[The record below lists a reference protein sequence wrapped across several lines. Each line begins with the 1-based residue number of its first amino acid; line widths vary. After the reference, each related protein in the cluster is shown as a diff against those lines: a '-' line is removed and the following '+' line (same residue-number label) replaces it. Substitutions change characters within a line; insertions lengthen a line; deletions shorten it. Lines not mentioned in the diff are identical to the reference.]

1 MRTCNLDLSC
11 LAGVLLSG
19 LVILA
24 GGLAGRAFGVEIVAH
39 RGASYSAPENTLASV
54 RLAWQRNADA
64 VEIDVYLTADGRIV
78 ALHDA
83 TTKRTTG
90 KDWKVADRTL
100 AELKT
105 LDAGVWKGAAWAG
118 EKIPTLQEI
127 LATVPDG
134 KRLFIEIKCGPQILP
149 ELERVLK
156 ASGKQPAQT
165 VVISFDLATV
175 RAVKGTMP
183 LLPVYWIRPTSPRR
197 DKKTGQI
204 VDRLDDLIETCRKS
218 GLDGL
223 DLAHDSQLTKELI
236 ARIHGL
242 GLEMHVWTV
251 NSPDDARKLIALGVD
266 GITTDRPGWLREQL
280 QTAE

>member
-1 MRTCNLDLSC
+1 MRPCNFDFTCPM
-11 LAGVLLSG
+11 GVLLTG
-19 LVILA
+19 LVLLA
-24 GGLAGRAFGVEIVAH
+24 SGLAGRAFAVEIVAH
-39 RGASYSAPENTLASV
+39 RGASYTAPENTLASA

-78 ALHDA
+78 VLHDS
-83 TTKRTTG
+83 TIKRTTG
-90 KDWKVADRTL
+90 KDWKVAERTL

-105 LDAGVWKGAAWAG
+105 LDAGVWKGAAWAD
-118 EKIPTLQEI
+118 EPIPTLEEI

-134 KRLFIEIKCGPQILP
+134 KRLFIEIKCGPEMLP
-149 ELERVLK
+149 ELQRVLR
-156 ASGKQPAQT
+156 ASGKRPAQT
-165 VVISFDLATV
+165 AVISFDLATV

-183 LLPVYWIRPTSPRR
+183 MLSVYWIRPTSPRR
-197 DKKTGQI
+197 DKNTGQM
-204 VDRLDDLIETCRKS
+204 VDRLDDLIETCQKS